1 MRQMRFSSILGSK
14 SISGAK
20 NRFFFE
26 KFRFFLR
33 FLAKKSIFFSIWGQ
47 KSIIIFWKSGI
58 INPIQPIWN
67 KIEGRNESPQKNERS
82 GLNRHRVRLWKPS
95 LVSWHW
101 QFFIFILKRTHFRVP
116 ILWGMHFCISILWG
130 MHDGI
135 YLWRVS
141 EMGIVPDNTC
151 GANLKLWVK
160 PKGPTKAP

>member
-20 NRFFFE
+20 NRFFLKNFV
-26 KFRFFLR
+26 FF
-33 FLAKKSIFFSIWGQ
+33 FDFWPKKSIFFSIWGQ
-47 KSIIIFWKSGI
+47 KSIFFWKSGI

-67 KIEGRNESPQKNERS
+67 KIEGRNESPQRDERS